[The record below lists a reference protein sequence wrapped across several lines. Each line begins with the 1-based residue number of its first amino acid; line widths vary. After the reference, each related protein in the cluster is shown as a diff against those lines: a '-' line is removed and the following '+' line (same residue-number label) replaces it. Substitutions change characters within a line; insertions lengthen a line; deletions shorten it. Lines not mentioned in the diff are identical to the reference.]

1 MVTLSSTFSYYIKT
15 VRSKRW
21 RMFNAVWEVVY
32 WWFNGDLPRNIKLKC
47 ANRDQV
53 ESEPMQVTT
62 RSQYLMPRN
71 LRNNQRFENDVRL
84 VACAV
89 IVKNTIRRSKDVVE
103 LASQENF
110 DFEPL
115 LLLITSSKNSNAW
128 ILPKGG
134 WELDETAKECA
145 LREAEEEAGVRQ
157 ACMRWSK
164 KLYDRVNRIRL
175 QVASLLSSAY

>member
-1 MVTLSSTFSYYIKT
+1 
-15 VRSKRW
+15 
-21 RMFNAVWEVVY
+21 
-32 WWFNGDLPRNIKLKC
+32 
-47 ANRDQV
+47 
-53 ESEPMQVTT
+53 MQVTT

-157 ACMRWSK
+157 ACMR
-164 KLYDRVNRIRL
+164 
-175 QVASLLSSAY
+175 